1 MILLT
6 RVDHRL
12 LHGQV
17 ATSWVGTLGADCIF
31 CVGDHVA
38 NDPVWKTTQ
47 IKSLNLG
54 NTKESSTTKT
64 IARQVFLEPEE
75 EEILRELG
83 ARGVE
88 VEIRGLAEE
97 PKVDALKLI

>member
-1 MILLT
+1 MIDEIFEFAKT
-6 RVDHRL
+6 V
-12 LHGQV
+12 GQV
-17 ATSWVGTLGADCIF
+17 SA
-31 CVGDHVA
+31 
-38 NDPVWKTTQ
+38 
-47 IKSLNLG
+47 
-54 NTKESSTTKT
+54 
-64 IARQVFLEPEE
+64 EE